1 MIQENIKQV
10 LRENLYKGLKASL
23 HKGLTTLSVFSAL
36 LFYVLPVEAS
46 SPITTI
52 SAVYFN
58 SASSIVIETED
69 RNKLELLSTESDTE
83 LTKLTIANSKLSNDV
98 PVMLQQGDL
107 EFRLMRAKSDSRSW
121 YKSKDLVEIQITNK
135 SGRALS
141 VELDTILDGLAY
153 QINLSNEEEPKLV
166 ESQKIE
172 DLFVISEVET
182 DEVFAPSLQLS
193 KELSIAEKEEEIHQ
207 LNASLSDRG
216 LIAFTESKSAA
227 EEFLDSLDVQ
237 LDKDQDFVEETFQK
251 IDSTSLTHIGS
262 ELETRGNRDDAFRA
276 YNEALQIDPNNLNAR
291 LGLARTSTDREE
303 KFQNFLAAIDNQ
315 ALEEIGKEWHQ
326 RGLENHD
333 AQAISKSLVP
343 FQLSV
348 LKNPKSS
355 ESRFAYAEVLEASG
369 PDYYAQASK
378 RYLEAAVLA
387 KNEFVNGDENYKS
400 LLRKSTES
408 LIRTLTVIGDQDSA
422 VKYCNSYLGLGFS
435 NFLDGRSIASIIKE
449 IKYNR
454 NPFFES

>member
-1 MIQENIKQV
+1 MIQENIKGV
-10 LRENLYKGLKASL
+10 LKKNLYIELKANLRKGLIAACL
-23 HKGLTTLSVFSAL
+23 VGGLFACLC
-36 LFYVLPVEAS
+36 PVEAS

-52 SAVYFN
+52 TAVYFN
-58 SASSIVIETED
+58 SDYSVVIETED
-69 RNKLELLSTESDTE
+69 RNKLELLSSESDTE
-83 LTKLTIANSKLSNDV
+83 LTRLTIANSKLDGDV
-98 PVMLQQGDL
+98 PVMLEQGDL
-107 EFRLMRAKSDSRSW
+107 EFRLSRVKSDSRSW
-121 YKSKDLVEIQITNK
+121 YKSKDLVEIQIRNK

-141 VELDTILDGLAY
+141 AELDTILEGLAY
-153 QINLSNEEEPKLV
+153 QINLSTEESISAKPELAQEPNTLT
-166 ESQKIE
+166 Q
-172 DLFVISEVET
+172 
-182 DEVFAPSLQLS
+182 
-193 KELSIAEKEEEIHQ
+193 EEEIHQ

-216 LIAFTESKSAA
+216 LIAFTKSKSVA
-227 EEFLDSLDVQ
+227 EEFLDGLDVK
-237 LDKDQDFVEETFQK
+237 LADDVDFVEETFQK

-262 ELETRGNRDDAFRA
+262 ELEIRGNRDDAFRA
-276 YNEALQIDPNNLNAR
+276 YNEALQVDPKNLNAR

-303 KFQNFLAAIDNQ
+303 KFENFLAAIDNQ
-315 ALEEIGKEWHQ
+315 ALEEVGKEWHQ
-326 RGLENHD
+326 RGIENHD

-387 KNEFVNGDENYKS
+387 KNEFVTGDESYKA

-435 NFLDGRSIASIIKE
+435 NFLDGRSVASIIKE